1 MYLYPYVGA
10 QVGIEMSMDLRKI
23 ESLGTGKARKDLYE
37 VLRQVEEGTHYVL
50 LRFDRPVAALIS
62 HHDYVAF
69 SELAQQDALAKAVL
83 QGKGYDPSSL
93 GVQQFL
99 DLLAAERPERAR
111 GYMPG
116 IDFEV
121 SRP

>member
-1 MYLYPYVGA
+1 MYLYPHVGA
-10 QVGIEMSMDLRKI
+10 QVGTETSMDLRKI
-23 ESLGTGKARKDLYE
+23 ESIGTGKARKDLYE
-37 VLRQVEEGTHYVL
+37 VLRQVEDGTHYVL

-62 HHDYVAF
+62 HADYVAF

-99 DLLAAERPERAR
+99 DLLAAEVKGEARAA
-111 GYMPG
+111 
-116 IDFEV
+116 D
-121 SRP
+121 